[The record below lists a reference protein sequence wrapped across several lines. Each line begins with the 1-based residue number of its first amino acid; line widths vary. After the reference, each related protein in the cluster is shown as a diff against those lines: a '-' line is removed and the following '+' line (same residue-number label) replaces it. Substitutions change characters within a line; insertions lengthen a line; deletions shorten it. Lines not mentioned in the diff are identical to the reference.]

1 MKLTNLRRGNLLAQ
15 KNIQTTQYGI
25 QSVLNLGAKL
35 WYLLPGE
42 TKNNASL
49 TVFKNKIRKWI
60 PEKYPYKLCQTYIK
74 NTGYI

>member
-25 QSVLNLGAKL
+25 ESVLNLGAKL

-42 TKNNASL
+42 
-49 TVFKNKIRKWI
+49 
-60 PEKYPYKLCQTYIK
+60 IK
-74 NTGYI
+74 K